1 MISDSTSKYEDGD
14 PEESEKQG
22 GPWDL
27 HNFGII
33 TSYDRNV
40 KASEYHKSRKCSGEK
55 IEKLC

>member
-1 MISDSTSKYEDGD
+1 LV
-14 PEESEKQG
+14 EESEKQG

-27 HNFGII
+27 RNLGII

-40 KASEYHKSRKCSGEK
+40 KASEYRKSCKCSGEK